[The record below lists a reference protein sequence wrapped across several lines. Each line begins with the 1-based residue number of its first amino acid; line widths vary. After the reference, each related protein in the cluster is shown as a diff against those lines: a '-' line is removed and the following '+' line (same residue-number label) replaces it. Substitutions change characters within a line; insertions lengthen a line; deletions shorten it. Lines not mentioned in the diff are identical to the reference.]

1 MTKRLNNWP
10 SDWLTDRLTYWMTK
24 WLNNWPSDWLTDR
37 MTYWMTKRLNDC
49 PSDWLTDRLTDRPE
63 NRLAGRPT
71 DLLTERLAGRRTD
84 RQIHWL
90 IKNQLRISFI
100 SKSFWG
106 QQYRAKMTKKMI
118 TSDKHVIIRQGRNQY
133 FHFAR
138 TKFPLFSL
146 IFPFS
151 I

>member
-1 MTKRLNNWP
+1 MIKELNNWP
-10 SDWLTDRLTYWMTK
+10 SNWPPTYW
-24 WLNNWPSDWLTDR
+24 PIDWQTNQLA
-37 MTYWMTKRLNDC
+37 
-49 PSDWLTDRLTDRPE
+49 DRPID
-63 NRLAGRPT
+63 RQT
-71 DLLTERLAGRRTD
+71 DLLADGLTDWQTERLADRLACRQTCLLTGQLVDRPVGRSAVGRRTD